1 MKQKKVETLLYSVTG
16 VAVMFI
22 IIVAVNFIGSAF
34 KARFDMTEERL
45 YSLSPGTRAIL
56 KKLDSP
62 VEVRFYYTQREN
74 QIPPALRNYARHV
87 EDLLDEVRQNSGG
100 NIEVKKYDPEPDSE
114 SEDLANLDGV
124 EGQMMQT
131 GEKFYLGLAIS
142 LDPAK
147 VSIPFLSPERE
158 KLLEY
163 DLARAISQVMSTN
176 KPVLGVMTPLPMFG
190 QPMNPMMARMGQQQG
205 QEPWVVIS
213 ELKKDFE
220 VKQIAMDVE
229 KIDDDVRVLL
239 VVHPKEIKEGAQYA
253 IDQFIMRGGKLVAML
268 DPMCLMDQNRQ
279 NPMMP
284 MPGGPSNL
292 DKLLKA
298 WGLTFETTKVAADMN
313 YARRLQ
319 TRGNQAEIVPPF
331 LFLADQAINKDD
343 VVCQQV
349 DEVLLPFA
357 GVFTG
362 TPVAGLKET
371 ILLKTS
377 KNAQLVEGFMAQMA
391 PGKVAE
397 DFKSADTSYALAV
410 RLEGKFKSAF
420 PDGKPAAKPEDD
432 KDKDGDKDKEKDKKP
447 AASGDSLKEGK
458 ADNAVVLIGDTD
470 WIYDHYSVQVQT
482 IPMLNYRIVQPR
494 NGNLALAQNI
504 IEQQGGDSN
513 LIGVRSR
520 GTLQR
525 PFKVV
530 QEMQAKA
537 NARFQTEIANLQKE
551 ADEANQK
558 LSQLAGQ
565 KEAGQR
571 FVLSKEQQDEIEK
584 FKKKRADANKKLK
597 VTRRDL
603 QRDINSLENTLK
615 WSNILGMP
623 FIVVA
628 VGIALASVRKQKTK
642 AK

>member
-1 MKQKKVETLLYSVTG
+1 MQQKKVETVLYSAVG
-16 VAVMFI
+16 VAVMFAI
-22 IIVAVNFIGSAF
+22 IIAVNFIGSVF
-34 KARFDMTEERL
+34 KSRVDMTGERL
-45 YSLSPGTRAIL
+45 YTLSEGTRAIL

-62 VEVRFYYTQREN
+62 VEIRFYYTQREN
-74 QIPPALRNYARHV
+74 QMPPALRNYARHV
-87 EDLLDEVRQNSGG
+87 EDLLSEFRQASKG

-124 EGQMMQT
+124 EGQMLQT
-131 GEKFYLGLAIS
+131 GEKFYLGLALS

-147 VSIPFLSPERE
+147 VTIPFLSPERE

-163 DLARAISQVMSTN
+163 DLARAVSQVMSTN

-205 QEPWVVIS
+205 QEPWVIIS

-220 VKQIAMDVE
+220 VKQVQMDVE
-229 KIDDDVRVLL
+229 KIDDDVKVLML
-239 VVHPKEIKEGAQYA
+239 VHPKEIKDGAQYA
-253 IDQFIMRGGKLVAML
+253 IDQFILRGGKLIAML
-268 DPMCLMDQNRQ
+268 DPQCLMDQNKQ

-298 WGLTFETTKVAADMN
+298 WGVTFDTGKVVADMN

-319 TRGNQAEIVPPF
+319 TGRGGQAEIVPTF
-331 LFLADQAINKDD
+331 LFLADQAIAKED

-357 GVFTG
+357 GTFAG
-362 TPVAGLKET
+362 TPAAGLKQT
-371 ILLKTS
+371 VLLRTS
-377 KNAQLVEGFMAQMA
+377 KNSQLVEGFMAQMA

-397 DFKSADTSYALAV
+397 DFKSSDTSHNLAI
-410 RLEGKFKSAF
+410 RLEGKFKTAF
-420 PDGKPAAKPEDD
+420 PDGKPAAKADDD
-432 KDKDGDKDKEKDKKP
+432 KDKDKDKKP
-447 AASGDSLKEGK
+447 ADSGDSLKESK
-458 ADNAVVLIGDTD
+458 VATAVVLIGDSD

-482 IPMLNYRIVQPR
+482 IPMLNYRVVQPR

-504 IEQQGGDSN
+504 IEQLGGDSN

-537 NARFQTEIANLQKE
+537 NARYQAEIANLQKE

-558 LSQLAGQ
+558 LSQLQAQ
-565 KEAGQR
+565 KEGGQR

-584 FKKKRADANKKLK
+584 FKQKRAQANKQLK
-597 VTRRDL
+597 VTRRSL
-603 QRDINSLENTLK
+603 RQDIDALENKLK
-615 WSNILGMP
+615 WLNIAGMP
-623 FIVVA
+623 ILVTAAGIGLA
-628 VGIALASVRKQKTK
+628 VLRKQKTK